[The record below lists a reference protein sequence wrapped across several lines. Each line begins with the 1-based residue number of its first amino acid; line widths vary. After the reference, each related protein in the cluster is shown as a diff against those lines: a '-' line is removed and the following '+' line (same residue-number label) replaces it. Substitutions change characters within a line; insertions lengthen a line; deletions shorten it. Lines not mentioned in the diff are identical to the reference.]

1 MAELP
6 QNTAPRLRIAGRLAL
21 IASAIAAPLLAW
33 TLSFTPSL
41 VESAYTQGIG
51 FAIAFVLARASSL
64 VPFSL
69 IEAIFGLLVLY
80 HLVLAAMGLR
90 AIATR
95 RRTLCRTL
103 ARGALRLLTTLAAIV
118 LLFYTD
124 WGFNFARAAL
134 PARMGWPELDKN
146 VSKEERAIE
155 LAALSQQLLDAANR
169 EYLAAHGCPDT
180 KQSTAFPAANREL
193 DPLLDAAYRR
203 VAGLLSF
210 PRCFSVPRGPAKPVI
225 LSAFLSRLL
234 VLGFY
239 SPWTGEANY
248 NRNAPGCMIPH
259 AIAHEKAHQRGTATE
274 DEANFLGFLACASST
289 HPYVRYA
296 GYLFAQRQII
306 IELGNI
312 DPERAKTLLE
322 QRLPGV
328 QRDADAIRAFM
339 AANAG
344 TLSDAGRRVNSA
356 YLKAN
361 RVKTGIESYS
371 ESATMLVLFAR
382 AHAGSCIIPSPQ
394 N

>member
-1 MAELP
+1 M
-6 QNTAPRLRIAGRLAL
+6 
-21 IASAIAAPLLAW
+21 ASAVAAPLLAW
-33 TLSFTPSL
+33 ALSFAPGL

-51 FAIAFVLARASSL
+51 FAIAFVLARASSI

-69 IEAIFGLLVLY
+69 FEVVFGLLMAY
-80 HLVLAAMGLR
+80 YLVLAVLTLR

-95 RRTLCRTL
+95 RRTLRRTL
-103 ARGALRLLTTLAAIV
+103 ARGALRLLTALAAIV
-118 LLFYTD
+118 LLFYTN
-124 WGFNFARAAL
+124 WGFNFARATL
-134 PARMGWPELDKN
+134 PTRMGWSQPDTN
-146 VSKEERAIE
+146 TSKEERAAE
-155 LAALSQQLLDAANR
+155 LAALGRQLIDAANR
-169 EYLAAHGCPDT
+169 EYLAAHGCADT
-180 KQSTAFPAANREL
+180 NQPTAFPADNRDL
-193 DPLLDAAYRR
+193 DPLLDDAYHR
-203 VAGLLSF
+203 VARLLSL
-210 PRCFSVPRGPAKPVI
+210 PPSFSIPRGRAKPVA
-225 LSAFLSRLL
+225 LSPFLSRFLI
-234 VLGFY
+234 LGFY

-306 IELGNI
+306 IELGDI
-312 DPERAKTLLE
+312 DLERAKTLLK

-344 TLSDAGRRVNSA
+344 TLSDTGRRINSA

-371 ESATMLVLFAR
+371 ESVTMLVLFAR
-382 AHAGSCIIPSPQ
+382 AHAGSCIIPPPQ